1 MLPVFMCLGARDNH
15 GDRVGQSRTVVYCN
29 VDPEYIAVAESTATP
44 DNQGPVQD
52 RANSTYQSSRHV
64 GPLEHDQVCDTCTLV
79 HDAELL
85 ISDQTW

>member
-29 VDPEYIAVAESTATP
+29 VDPEYIAVVESTATP

-52 RANSTYQSSRHV
+52 RANSTYQSSRPATSV
-64 GPLEHDQVCDTCTLV
+64 LWSMSKYVTLV
-79 HDAELL
+79 HLYMMQ
-85 ISDQTW
+85 SY